1 MVQDS
6 RARWPTRA
14 RQWLAARTLRGRLVV
29 GLLVLL
35 AFACASVGA
44 VTYAHLQSVLTSNLT
59 SELQL
64 ANQRYVD
71 CLQGAQP
78 DSQGDNDGNPH
89 GGPQHSPGPGP
100 CAQEQNADTLNVVF
114 GTGGTV
120 LAADLANSD
129 TCRLSSADRALLA
142 SLRTGSA
149 GGNQFYGPRTV
160 DLSAYGEYQVIASD
174 TEAGLVVTGLP
185 LTPVTATLRQVALA
199 EIAVF
204 TVALVLAGIIGT
216 AWVRASLRPLRRV
229 AATATRVTSLPLASG
244 EVSLPERVP
253 DADPRTEVGQ
263 LGAAFNRMLGHVE
276 SALAR
281 REASET
287 RLRSFAAD
295 ASHELRTP
303 LAVIRGYAEMAR
315 RHPGPLPADITHALS
330 RVESESARMT
340 ELVDELLLLA
350 RLDAGRPLATGAVDL
365 TRLLIDAASDA
376 RVAATDHE
384 WLLELPETPVVIRGD
399 EQRLRQVLANLLS
412 NAARH
417 TPAGTIVTVALRTVP
432 PDPARRQH
440 PAAVISVTDNGPG
453 IPPELQPDVFE
464 RFVRGDTSR
473 SRTAGSSGLGLAI
486 VHAVTAAHGGTASV
500 TSQPGET
507 RFVIELP
514 ISD

>member
-1 MVQDS
+1 MAQHAS
-6 RARWPTRA
+6 WAARTRE
-14 RQWLAARTLRGRLVV
+14 WLAARTLLGRLVV
-29 GLLVLL
+29 GLLALL
-35 AFACASVGA
+35 ALACATVGA
-44 VTYAHLQSVLTSNLT
+44 VTYAHLQSVLTNNLN

-64 ANQRYVD
+64 ANMRYVD
-71 CLQGAQP
+71 CLHGPPPGAQ
-78 DSQGDNDGNPH
+78 DNDGDNPH
-89 GGPQHSPGPGP
+89 GGRPGSPGPGP
-100 CAQEQNADTLNVVF
+100 CAQQQNAGTLNAVFSNRDTLL
-114 GTGGTV
+114 T
-120 LAADLANSD
+120 ADLANSD
-129 TCRLSSADRALLA
+129 VCRLSPADRALLA
-142 SLRTGSA
+142 SLRTGSVA
-149 GGNQFYGPRTV
+149 GVQLYGPRTV
-160 DLSAYGEYQVIASD
+160 DLSAYGDYRVIARD
-174 TEAGLVVTGLP
+174 TKSGLVVTGLP
-185 LTPVTATLRQVALA
+185 LTPVTTTLRQVALA

-204 TVALVLAGIIGT
+204 SAALVLAGIIGA
-216 AWVRASLRPLRRV
+216 AWVRTSLRPLRRV
-229 AATATRVTSLPLASG
+229 AATATRVTRLPLASG
-244 EVSLPERVP
+244 EVRLPEGVP

-263 LGAAFNRMLGHVE
+263 VGAAFNHMLGHVE

-303 LAVIRGYAEMAR
+303 LAAIRGYAELAR
-315 RHPGPLPADITHALS
+315 RHPGPLPEDIAHALS

-350 RLDAGRPLATGAVDL
+350 QLDAGRPLAAEAVDM
-365 TRLLIDAASDA
+365 TRLVIDATSDA

-384 WLLELPETPVVIRGD
+384 WLLALPETPVVIRGD

-417 TPAGTIVTVALRTVP
+417 TPAGTVVTVALRSDP
-432 PDPARRQH
+432 PAPGRGERGT
-440 PAAVISVTDNGPG
+440 AVISVTDNGPG
-453 IPPELQPDVFE
+453 IPAKLQPDVFE

-473 SRTAGSSGLGLAI
+473 SRAAGSSGLGLAI

-500 TSQPGET
+500 ASRPGET

>member
-1 MVQDS
+1 MAQHVTAS
-6 RARWPTRA
+6 WAVRT

-29 GLLVLL
+29 GLLALL
-35 AFACASVGA
+35 ALACATVGA
-44 VTYAHLQSVLTSNLT
+44 VTYAHLQSVLTNNLNA
-59 SELQL
+59 ELQL
-64 ANQRYVD
+64 ANMRYVD
-71 CLQGAQP
+71 CLHGPPPGTQ
-78 DSQGDNDGNPH
+78 DNDGDNPQ
-89 GGPQHSPGPGP
+89 GGRPGSPGPGP
-100 CAQEQNADTLNVVF
+100 CAQQQNANTLNAVF
-114 GTGGTV
+114 SNRGT
-120 LAADLANSD
+120 LLSADLANSD
-129 TCRLSSADRALLA
+129 VCRLSPADRALLA
-142 SLRTGSA
+142 SLRSGSVA
-149 GGNQFYGPRTV
+149 GDQLYGPRTV
-160 DLSAYGEYQVIASD
+160 DLSAYGDYRVMSRD

-185 LTPVTATLRQVALA
+185 LTPVTTTLRQVALA

-204 TVALVLAGIIGT
+204 SAALVLAGIIGT

-229 AATATRVTSLPLASG
+229 AATATRVTRLPLASG
-244 EVSLPERVP
+244 EVRLPEGVP

-263 LGAAFNRMLGHVE
+263 VGAAFNRMLGHVE

-303 LAVIRGYAEMAR
+303 LAAIRGYAELAR
-315 RHPGPLPADITHALS
+315 RHPGPLPEDIAHALS

-350 RLDAGRPLATGAVDL
+350 QLDAGRPLAAEAVDM
-365 TRLLIDAASDA
+365 TRLMIDSTSDA

-417 TPAGTIVTVALRTVP
+417 TPAGAVVTVALRGDP
-432 PDPARRQH
+432 PAPGRGERGT
-440 PAAVISVTDNGPG
+440 AVISVTDNGPG
-453 IPPELQPDVFE
+453 IPAELQPDVFE

-473 SRTAGSSGLGLAI
+473 SRAAGSSGLGLAI

-500 TSQPGET
+500 ASRPGET

>member
-1 MVQDS
+1 MV
-6 RARWPTRA
+6 RRVPARWTARA
-14 RQWLAARTLRGRLVV
+14 RQWLATRTLRGRLVV

-35 AFACASVGA
+35 ALACASVGA
-44 VTYAHLQSVLTSNLT
+44 VTYAHLQSVLTGNLN

-64 ANQRYVD
+64 ANERYVD
-71 CLQGAQP
+71 CLQGAP
-78 DSQGDNDGNPH
+78 PGSQGDNDGNPH
-89 GGPQHSPGPGP
+89 GGPPRSPGPGP

-114 GTGGTV
+114 STGATV

-129 TCRLSSADRALLA
+129 VCRLSSTDRALLA
-142 SLRTGSA
+142 GLRTGSA
-149 GGNQFYGPRTV
+149 SASQFYGPRTI
-160 DLSAYGEYQVIASD
+160 DLSAYGEYQVIARN
-174 TEAGLVVTGLP
+174 TQAGLVVTGLP

-204 TVALVLAGIIGT
+204 TAALVLAGIIGT

-253 DADPRTEVGQ
+253 DTDARTEVGQ

-303 LAVIRGYAEMAR
+303 LAAIRGYAEMAR
-315 RHPGPLPADITHALS
+315 RHPGPLPADIAHALS

-350 RLDAGRPLATGAVDL
+350 RLDAGRPLATEAVDL
-365 TRLLIDAASDA
+365 TRLVIDATSDA
-376 RVAATDHE
+376 TVAATDHQ
-384 WLLELPETPVVIRGD
+384 WLLNLPDAPVVICGD

-417 TPAGTIVTVALRTVP
+417 TPAGTVVTVAVRVAP
-432 PDPARRQH
+432 PGSAQREPG
-440 PAAVISVTDNGPG
+440 AAVITVTDNGPG
-453 IPPELQPDVFE
+453 IPLELQPDVFE
-464 RFVRGDTSR
+464 RFVRGDTAR
-473 SRTAGSSGLGLAI
+473 SRAAGSSGLGLAI

-500 TSQPGET
+500 ASQPGET
-507 RFVIELP
+507 TFVIELP